1 MSKNE
6 KHKKATI
13 AAIIFML
20 LFIASLGVQL
30 WSSGK
35 VYDYAGPDHIAENSN
50 AIYVHA
56 NGEILVFS
64 HTGSLLAR
72 YGKEITG
79 ITETPIDLRALPDGR
94 ILIALQRPARLI
106 LCDIQFTQCKPFAN
120 KLSDKLG
127 SQYKVWWEDKINV
140 VFSADFDSGNIYA
153 YDVQYDSV
161 RKMPLEEKLYGPNDI
176 AIDDQLNIWVADSA
190 SRRIIRLAPSG
201 NDSLKITASH
211 KTSNDLSR
219 PEQNYPMMMA
229 EDDIGQW
236 WVTQPTKLIGDEADV
251 LIYDAEKGAQR
262 RVSLPAGS
270 FATDIVWANDRML
283 VTDMNNFNITE
294 IQRDALV
301 AKPFGDSAFY
311 QLMEDARQQKQ
322 VYQQLALITKIG
334 IGIFAILMIGAA
346 FFAKPKDKQLTSK
359 ARMQDMN
366 DKEIE
371 ANIKPVPAQTNS
383 VQFKFNGKASEYF
396 SIWIV
401 NIGLTIL
408 TLGIYSAWA
417 KVRNN
422 QYFYGNTAVAES
434 SFHYLADPI
443 KILKGR
449 IIAFVAFGAYYAASM
464 ASTMVAAIIFAVLML
479 LIPSFM
485 VMSMSF
491 RARNSAWRNVRFDF
505 EKDYKRAYL
514 YLAFPVIVFGLYM
527 FASLMLQTAGEK
539 PDMEKIRIVIAV
551 MALGPLAI
559 LLFFPWWEYL
569 INRFQLVNSRYG
581 RLGFSFSAGPK
592 DYYKIYITAAIVI
605 SAVGILISVIIA
617 AIAAGTMA
625 TDGDAEPKE
634 ILAKILPYAGFSML
648 IFIPIYMWVFAF
660 INARKTNLVL
670 NSISIGSHGLNSEL
684 KVGYMMYLYF
694 TNTLAITLSLG
705 LLVPWAKV
713 RTARYRASRTQLLA
727 NGDLNDI
734 VAGEHKAQS
743 ALGEEMGEMFDL
755 DIGM

>member
-1 MSKNE
+1 MNTNTKSKI
-6 KHKKATI
+6 ATI

-20 LFIASLGVQL
+20 LFIASLGTQV
-30 WSSGK
+30 WSSEK
-35 VYDYAGPDHIAENSN
+35 VYDYYGPDHISANSE

-64 HTGSLLAR
+64 QTGSLQER
-72 YGKEITG
+72 YGKEVTG
-79 ITETPIDLRALPDGR
+79 ITDTPIDLRALPDGR

-106 LCDIQFTQCKPFAN
+106 LCDRQFTQCKPFAN
-120 KLSDKLG
+120 KLSEKLG
-127 SQYKVWWEDKINV
+127 SQYKVWWEDKIDV
-140 VFSADFDSGNIYA
+140 IFSTDNDSGSIYA
-153 YDVQYDSV
+153 YDIQYDSV
-161 RKMPLEEKLYGPNDI
+161 RKIPLDEKLYGPNDI
-176 AIDDQLNIWVADSA
+176 ALDDQLNIWVADSA
-190 SRRIIRLAPSG
+190 NRRIVRLAPSG
-201 NDSLKITASH
+201 NDSLKITTSH
-211 KTSNDLSR
+211 KTSNKLSR
-219 PEQNYPMMMA
+219 PGQNYPMMFA
-229 EDDIGQW
+229 EDAIGQW
-236 WVTQPTKLIGDEADV
+236 WVTQPTRLMGDEADV

-270 FATDIVWANDRML
+270 FATDIAWANGRML
-283 VTDMNNFNITE
+283 VTDMNNFSITE
-294 IQRDALV
+294 IQRDSLV
-301 AKPFGDSAFY
+301 STPFGDSTFY
-311 QLMEDARQQKQ
+311 QLMGDARQQKQ
-322 VYQQLALITKIG
+322 DYQQLTLIAQISMG
-334 IGIFAILMIGAA
+334 LFAVLMIGAA
-346 FFAKPKDKQLTSK
+346 FFARTKNKKQTSK
-359 ARMQDMN
+359 TRKADINTGQVEER
-366 DKEIE
+366 IE
-371 ANIKPVPAQTNS
+371 SVPGQTNS

-422 QYFYGNTAVAES
+422 QYFYGNTAVAET

-539 PDMEKIRIVIAV
+539 PDMEEIRIVIAV

-559 LLFFPWWEYL
+559 FLFFPWWEYL
-569 INRFQLVNSRYG
+569 VNRFQLVNSRYG
-581 RLGFSFSAGPK
+581 RLEFSFSAGPK
-592 DYYKIYITAAIVI
+592 DYYKIYITVMIVFTI
-605 SAVGILISVIIA
+605 VGILIAAIIA
-617 AIAAGTMA
+617 VIAAGTMA
-625 TDGDAEPKE
+625 VDGSTEPKE
-634 ILAKILPYAGFSML
+634 TLAKILPYAGYSMF
-648 IFIPIYMWVFAF
+648 IFIPIYLWVFAF

-713 RTARYRASRTQLLA
+713 RTARYRASRTQFLA
-727 NGDLNDI
+727 NGDLNTI